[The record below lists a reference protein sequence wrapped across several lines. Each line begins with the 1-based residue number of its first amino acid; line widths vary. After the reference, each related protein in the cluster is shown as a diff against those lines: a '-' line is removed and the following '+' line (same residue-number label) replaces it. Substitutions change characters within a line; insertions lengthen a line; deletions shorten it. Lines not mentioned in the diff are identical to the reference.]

1 MRVQLIFVDS
11 RLKLKKK
18 NSISQKDKKQQLKK

>member
-1 MRVQLIFVDS
+1 MRLQFIFVDS

-18 NSISQKDKKQQLKK
+18 NSIKQKGKRQQLKK